1 MALFRRVRIKTEI
14 KVLAPQPRNKPSAAH
29 VDNDDPYHDP
39 ELLRML
45 EAEKM
50 LENELLLE
58 LQRTQDQREYWAEIE
73 MEIEADAKIEAY
85 LERESDAYFELQSDL
100 YNEAAV
106 EEQLNERMRLDE
118 LPSDSDEENSESHD
132 SDDSDDIEDIDM
144 DYRFS

>member
-14 KVLAPQPRNKPSAAH
+14 KVLAVEPRNEPSATH
-29 VDNDDPYHDP
+29 VDDDDPDDDLDSDPDDDP

-45 EAEKM
+45 EAE
-50 LENELLLE
+50 EESDWIAYSE
-58 LQRTQDQREYWAEIE
+58 LQDE
-73 MEIEADAKIEAY
+73 
-85 LERESDAYFELQSDL
+85 L

-106 EEQLNERMRLDE
+106 EDELNYRMMLDE

-132 SDDSDDIEDIDM
+132 SDDSDDIEEDIDM

>member
-1 MALFRRVRIKTEI
+1 
-14 KVLAPQPRNKPSAAH
+14 
-29 VDNDDPYHDP
+29 
-39 ELLRML
+39 ML